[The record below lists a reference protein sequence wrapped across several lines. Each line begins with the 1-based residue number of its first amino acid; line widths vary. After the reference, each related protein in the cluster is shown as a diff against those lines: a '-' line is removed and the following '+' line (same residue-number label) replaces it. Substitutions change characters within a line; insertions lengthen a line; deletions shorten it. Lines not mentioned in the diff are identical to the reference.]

1 MKSAQPRR
9 RIPRAVVVFFCKA
22 FILFVAWKLVYLLWL
37 MPKGILDAPMT
48 RFVGRSTVG
57 VLNLFAGGGTYTAVS
72 AYQIQQLEGGTE
84 SGEVVDIYRDGQNTL
99 RVANACNGLE
109 VMVLY
114 LGFLLCYP
122 GSTTRRLYFA
132 AGGLGLIFL
141 LNIIRCAALVG
152 IYLHHRQL
160 LDFSHHF
167 AFTFIVYLVI
177 FLLWYLYTR
186 GPRPRVPGHSARGV
200 GGASAGI
207 S

>member
-1 MKSAQPRR
+1 MKSAQPKR

-22 FILFVAWKLVYLLWL
+22 FILFVVWKLAYLLWL
-37 MPKGILDAPMT
+37 MPRGTLDAPLT
-48 RFVGRSTVG
+48 RFVGRSSVDL
-57 VLNLFAGGGTYTAVS
+57 LNLFAGAGTYTAVS
-72 AYQIQQLEGGTE
+72 AYQVQQLDGGTE

-132 AGGLGLIFL
+132 VGGLGLIVL
-141 LNIIRCAALVG
+141 LNIVRCAALVG
-152 IYLHHRQL
+152 IYLHRRQL

-167 AFTFIVYLVI
+167 AFTFIVYVVI

-186 GPRPRVPGHSARGV
+186 GPRPGVPGHSGRGM
-200 GGASAGI
+200 GGASARI